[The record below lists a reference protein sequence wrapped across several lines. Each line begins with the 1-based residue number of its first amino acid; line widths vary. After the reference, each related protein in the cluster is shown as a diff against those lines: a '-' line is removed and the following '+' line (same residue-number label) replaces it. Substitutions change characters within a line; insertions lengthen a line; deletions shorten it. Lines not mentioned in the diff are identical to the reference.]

1 MPSWLF
7 QNLIR
12 VWWICRFLCCKE
24 RVLGG
29 GSSVNGMIYM
39 RGQAR
44 DFDDWEGEH
53 GCRGRAYRDV

>member
-12 VWWICRFLCCKE
+12 VWWICRFLARKGC
-24 RVLGG
+24 VLGG

-44 DFDDWEGEH
+44 DLMIGKVNMAVAGGLIAMF
-53 GCRGRAYRDV
+53 